1 MMEEEGNGINMQET
15 EHFDRLEQHTR
26 ATAVMQHKSGK
37 F

>member
-1 MMEEEGNGINMQET
+1 MEEEGDGINIQELC
-15 EHFDRLEQHTR
+15 HFDRLEQHTH